1 MKNIAEKIRLAQTGN
16 DEAMVEILD
25 ICNPLIRKYTR
36 LLNYDEDCRS
46 ELILKVISLVK
57 NEIKLEKIQ
66 NPNDGVMINY
76 FSKALRNQYIALSIG
91 KCHIRDHEAGYEQD
105 TFLDIVDGIP
115 QKDGEMEE
123 SILYETM
130 RKTLTERESLCV
142 QRIVLEGWT
151 AEAVAEELGI
161 TKQAVNQCKK
171 RALDKL
177 RKFYI

>member
-1 MKNIAEKIRLAQTGN
+1 
-16 DEAMVEILD
+16 
-25 ICNPLIRKYTR
+25 
-36 LLNYDEDCRS
+36 
-46 ELILKVISLVK
+46 
-57 NEIKLEKIQ
+57 
-66 NPNDGVMINY
+66 MINY
-76 FSKALRNQYIALSIG
+76 FNKALHNQYIALSIG
-91 KCHIRDHEAGYEQD
+91 KCNIRDHEAGYEQD
-105 TFLDIVDGIP
+105 TFLDIVDSIP

-130 RKTLTERESLCV
+130 RQTLTERESLCV

-177 RKFYI
+177 KTVFN